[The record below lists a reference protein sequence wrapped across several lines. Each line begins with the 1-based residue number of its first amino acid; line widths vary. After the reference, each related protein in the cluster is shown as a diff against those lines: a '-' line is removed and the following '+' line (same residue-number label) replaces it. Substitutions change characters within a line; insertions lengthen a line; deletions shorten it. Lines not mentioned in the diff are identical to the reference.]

1 MDDCDDH
8 QYDIIMMELEQGE
21 EGRVERGLGG
31 TNVQGLPIRCIMP
44 RCGPNLLFFH
54 CLIR

>member
-44 RCGPNLLFFH
+44 RCGPNLLFF
-54 CLIR
+54 IA